1 MANKKV
7 KMKMTMPGLSG
18 EGSSDGF
25 PSGKWVQ
32 RNKNSA
38 IFKKIVED
46 AWAPYLL
53 SFEADLRKNYKAIAN
68 SSLDKKTS
76 TKERYGQSEKYRR
89 AANMTNSQRG
99 HMAVISEESDMNGF
113 ASGLYYDAMRVE
125 LLFNGTDITILHP
138 MTDSKFLQIIQLI
151 RKGLIPRAEK
161 TQNGNKTLHLS
172 KFLADEDKFNFN
184 PRRWVGLVA
193 AYKEGG
199 AQYNAAMKN
208 MNESLANQ
216 ERSRKRGSY
225 KKRK

>member
-1 MANKKV
+1 MAKV
-7 KMKMTMPGLSG
+7 KLKFTMPGVSG
-18 EGSSDGF
+18 KEGLADF
-25 PSGKWVQ
+25 PSARWVQ

-38 IFKKIVED
+38 IFKKIVES
-46 AWAPYLL
+46 AWEPYLL

-68 SSLDKKTS
+68 NSLDKKIS
-76 TKERYGQSEKYRR
+76 TKERYGQSEKYKR
-89 AANMTNSQRG
+89 AANMDKSKTG
-99 HMAVISEESDMNGF
+99 HMAVVSEESDMNGF

-125 LLFNGTDITILHP
+125 LLFNGTNITILHP

-172 KFLADEDKFNFN
+172 KFLADEPKFNFN
-184 PRRWVGLVA
+184 PRRWVGLVSS
-193 AYKEGG
+193 YKEGG
-199 AQYNAAMKN
+199 TQYNAAMMN
-208 MNESLANQ
+208 MNKSLANE